1 MAVDIKKYIQTERAK
16 GTQDSKIYDA
26 VKKLQ
31 SGGSAPQRT
40 GAGEF
45 LPTAFAIGGGI
56 LGGTLGTFA
65 APGVGTITGSI
76 GGATAGGAFGEI
88 IQQGIEKRFGQRE
101 QFNEGQIAAT
111 GVTSAAL
118 EATGIAAL
126 KSLKYTAPVLKYTQG
141 KMVSFFKNISG
152 LNKNVVERA
161 LQGTE
166 GVKIGAVGGEP
177 ILVTMI
183 KNSAKGLREL
193 ANRSVKESK
202 EALNKLV
209 KSKLAEDS
217 LFAQALKSSA
227 SKYKSARTEIFNK
240 AGDFIK
246 ISTQKLRDAHNIGAT
261 KTGELLFTRGNQP
274 SRIVSG
280 SEQKAIQEAWTL
292 LKSVRKNLSLRHI
305 DALYERLI
313 VLKSKTP
320 VGTPTGTETK
330 KIIGS
335 LIDDLTGFI
344 ERVYPQSYTDYLK
357 TNLTKRLMIS
367 EAQEL
372 LGTSSNLTAKE
383 ISFIST
389 RLLQLFNT
397 GKLATRE
404 ALESVG
410 KFIKEDIVGTTSGVL
425 MKEGEAISVRAPN
438 LTRRGLV
445 EKALE
450 AIPRAALNNFVK
462 TGKLTGEL
470 LNNKI
475 VTRTANALRI
485 SVKTLIQEMVNLAE
499 NKTTK

>member
-1 MAVDIKKYIQTERAK
+1 M
-16 GTQDSKIYDA
+16 
-26 VKKLQ
+26 
-31 SGGSAPQRT
+31 
-40 GAGEF
+40 
-45 LPTAFAIGGGI
+45 
-56 LGGTLGTFA
+56 
-65 APGVGTITGSI
+65 
-76 GGATAGGAFGEI
+76 
-88 IQQGIEKRFGQRE
+88 
-101 QFNEGQIAAT
+101 
-111 GVTSAAL
+111 
-118 EATGIAAL
+118 
-126 KSLKYTAPVLKYTQG
+126 
-141 KMVSFFKNISG
+141 
-152 LNKNVVERA
+152 
-161 LQGTE
+161 
-166 GVKIGAVGGEP
+166 
-177 ILVTMI
+177 
-183 KNSAKGLREL
+183 
-193 ANRSVKESK
+193 
-202 EALNKLV
+202 
-209 KSKLAEDS
+209 
-217 LFAQALKSSA
+217 
-227 SKYKSARTEIFNK
+227 
-240 AGDFIK
+240 
-246 ISTQKLRDAHNIGAT
+246 
-261 KTGELLFTRGNQP
+261 
-274 SRIVSG
+274 
-280 SEQKAIQEAWTL
+280 
-292 LKSVRKNLSLRHI
+292 SLRHI

-470 LNNKI
+470 LNSKI
-475 VTRTANALRI
+475 VERTAKALGI
-485 SVKTLIQEMVNLAE
+485 SVKALIQEMVNLAE